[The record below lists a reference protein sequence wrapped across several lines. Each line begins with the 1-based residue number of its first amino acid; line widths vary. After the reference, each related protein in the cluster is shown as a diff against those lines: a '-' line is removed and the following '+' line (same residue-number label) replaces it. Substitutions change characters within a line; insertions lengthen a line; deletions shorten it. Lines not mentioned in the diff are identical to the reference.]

1 MWRCPRRRER
11 PRPSSDPGWIAPSG
25 TPRSWPA
32 PGVERGLLGPREVD
46 RLWDRH
52 ILNSAA
58 VAELLG
64 PDERIADIGSG
75 AGLPGIPLAL
85 ARPDLRLTLIEPL
98 LRRSEFLREVVDD
111 LGLEITIVRGRA
123 EDRSVRQQVGEM
135 DAVVS
140 RAVASLDKLT
150 KWSVP
155 LLRPDGR
162 MVAIKGERAE
172 EEIRE
177 HRRVMA
183 CAGCGR
189 CKGDEMWRGL
199 LGSTRD
205 RRRGAA
211 RGIGSGGEPVATNG
225 QEERMSPVPEG
236 APTPGGAP
244 PETTQRPDVSRE
256 TWDSAQHGIVG
267 RQSRTGYPDR
277 SRGGARGAAAARRRQ
292 GGLPRPAR
300 QRVFTIAN
308 QKGGVGKTTTA
319 VNVAAALA
327 LQGLRILVID
337 LDPQGNASTALGVE
351 HREARRPR
359 TKC

>member
-1 MWRCPRRRER
+1 MFHVKHVEVSAAPQAAEAVFKSELGRARRYAEILA
-11 PRPSSDPGWIAPSG
+11 GA
-25 TPRSWPA
+25 
-32 PGVERGLLGPREVD
+32 GVDRGLLGPREVD

-58 VAELLG
+58 VAELLDSG
-64 PDERIADIGSG
+64 ERIADIGSG

-111 LGLEITIVRGRA
+111 LGIEITIVRGRA

-177 HRRVMA
+177 HRRGMAALGAVDVRVMK
-183 CAGCGR
+183 CGA
-189 CKGDEMWRGL
+189 DYL
-199 LGSTRD
+199 D
-205 RRRGAA
+205 
-211 RGIGSGGEPVATNG
+211 PPATA
-225 QEERMSPVPEG
+225 V
-236 APTPGGAP
+236 
-244 PETTQRPDVSRE
+244 V
-256 TWDSAQHGIVG
+256 
-267 RQSRTGYPDR
+267 
-277 SRGGARGAAAARRRQ
+277 ARRESTDRVVNRS
-292 GGLPRPAR
+292 PRSGR
-300 QRVFTIAN
+300 R
-308 QKGGVGKTTTA
+308 KG
-319 VNVAAALA
+319 
-327 LQGLRILVID
+327 
-337 LDPQGNASTALGVE
+337 
-351 HREARRPR
+351 
-359 TKC
+359 